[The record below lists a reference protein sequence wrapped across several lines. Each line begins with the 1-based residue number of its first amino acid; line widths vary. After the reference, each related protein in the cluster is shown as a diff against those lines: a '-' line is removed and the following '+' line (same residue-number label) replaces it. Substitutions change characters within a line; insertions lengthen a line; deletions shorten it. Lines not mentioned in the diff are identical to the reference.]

1 MPDAYGVGARLV
13 RMARLCA
20 AMTVAAIIGELSL
33 SAGPAAAD
41 ADRGHPRLLLFS
53 GIDLWRGGNF
63 SHGGA
68 FWSPRGLDRDGLLI
82 KATLSGGTYHYRSGA
97 LANTRVFGRALGVQ
111 ILPGW
116 RFSRG
121 RLEVKTF
128 AGLDL
133 RDHRLFP
140 DDPSAGLRG
149 RRTGV
154 QIAAEVWYQPDDNTM
169 LAADGA
175 ISTIDAVRHA
185 RIAYGWK
192 LFERFHAGPEI
203 AGFSAGS
210 YSQFRIGLHITALR
224 TGTWEWSGAIGF
236 AGDSDGV
243 SGAYGRLGVLT
254 RK

>member
-1 MPDAYGVGARLV
+1 
-13 RMARLCA
+13 
-20 AMTVAAIIGELSL
+20 
-33 SAGPAAAD
+33 
-41 ADRGHPRLLLFS
+41 LLFS

-68 FWSPRGLDRDGLLI
+68 YWSPRGLDRDGLLI

-149 RRTGV
+149 RRTGL

-210 YSQFRIGLHITALR
+210 YRQFRIGLHVTALR

-236 AGDSDGV
+236 ASDNDGV